1 MPPPDES
8 SATRNGSVP
17 STRAISASARR
28 RSTEGGAI
36 WRASESAAGSS
47 RERSCDRGLVME
59 IGSHQMLHDGRKRGG
74 YKRARYLRRG
84 VSQSSKRVA
93 PNHGRSPGVSDRS
106 SNAAPK

>member
-59 IGSHQMLHDGRKRGG
+59 MGSYQMLHDGRNEGLATIGRVICDGWSANPQNG
-74 YKRARYLRRG
+74 LRQAADVRRA
-84 VSQSSKRVA
+84 
-93 PNHGRSPGVSDRS
+93 
-106 SNAAPK
+106 